1 MYKCYLFLSDNSDDT
16 LSQALY
22 FTSFFQTNSPSF
34 NCIFLNFLFVCL
46 CSQFPKI
53 DSLMFAHLSSLVSW
67 NKKMSE
73 KKCFTNFLQVLKD
86 HIKSRVW
93 NFFGEG
99 FLRKSYLKFFYYITQ
114 SGYLSQKLHSICLS
128 FGSWWFPL
136 KKIFAQGVLGLPWLN
151 KSAGNITRL
160 LLRAIF
166 CTK

>member
-1 MYKCYLFLSDNSDDT
+1 MKYTRLIITDFSAECYT
-16 LSQALY
+16 KGRQKEQADWWKHKKQI
-22 FTSFFQTNSPSF
+22 FVFQK
-34 NCIFLNFLFVCL
+34 LNVKHE
-46 CSQFPKI
+46 PHI
-53 DSLMFAHLSSLVSW
+53 SSLVSW

-128 FGSWWFPL
+128 LGFQWFPL
-136 KKIFAQGVLGLPWLN
+136 KKIFAQGVLGWPWLN
-151 KSAGNITRL
+151 QSAGNTTSL
-160 LLRAIF
+160 LIQAIF